1 MIPFRFLHPLA
12 KRPVSVGVAGL
23 LLLASASFAERKP
36 VALGLLGGV
45 SGASLWGKDVDELDV
60 RIWPTTGFS
69 LAFHLP
75 VFLGFETDLI
85 YSSKGS
91 GFSGEESGRLK
102 VTTVTAHCLDIPFM
116 IKVTAPTGGE
126 AMPIF
131 FGGPAFSYFVSKQ
144 VTTEWI
150 SFGSGGTV
158 STEPAT
164 PLVLRENVPDYE
176 WNLTIGGG
184 VEWGLGTF
192 QVRLAMAQN
201 SLDETGTHDVRTFLV
216 SVLAGFIF

>member
-1 MIPFRFLHPLA
+1 MIR
-12 KRPVSVGVAGL
+12 RL
-23 LLLASASFAERKP
+23 LPCVLPILFAAAASAERKP

-45 SGASLWGKDVDELDV
+45 GVASLWGSDVEELDL
-60 RIWPTTGFS
+60 RIWPATGFS

-75 VFLGFETDLI
+75 VFLGFETDLL

-91 GFSGEESGRLK
+91 GFSGEEEGKLK
-102 VTTVTAHCLDIPFM
+102 VTTVTAHCLDVPFM

-126 AMPIF
+126 VMPIF
-131 FGGPAFSYFVSKQ
+131 FGGPAFSYFVSKK

-158 STEPAT
+158 SSEPAT
-164 PLVLRENVPDYE
+164 PLVRREDIPDYE

-192 QVRLAMAQN
+192 QVRANLAQN
-201 SLDETGTHDVRTFLV
+201 SLDKTNTHDVRTLLV
-216 SVLAGFIF
+216 AVLAGFIF

>member
-1 MIPFRFLHPLA
+1 MIRPLLPCLLA
-12 KRPVSVGVAGL
+12 
-23 LLLASASFAERKP
+23 LLLASAALAERKP

-45 SGASLWGKDVDELDV
+45 GAASLWGKDVEELDL
-60 RIWPTTGFS
+60 RIWPVTGFS

-75 VFLGFETDLI
+75 VFLGFESDLI

-91 GFSGEESGRLK
+91 GFSGEEDGKLK
-102 VTTVTAHCLDIPFM
+102 VTTVTAHCLDVPFM

-126 AMPIF
+126 VMPIF

-158 STEPAT
+158 SAEPAT
-164 PLVLRENVPDYE
+164 PLVLRKDIPDYE

-192 QVRLAMAQN
+192 QVRVNLAQN
-201 SLDETGTHDVRTFLV
+201 SLDKTNTRDVRTLLV
-216 SVLAGFIF
+216 AVMAGFIF

>member
-1 MIPFRFLHPLA
+1 MIRRQLP
-12 KRPVSVGVAGL
+12 GL
-23 LLLASASFAERKP
+23 LLLLVASSAMAERKP

-45 SGASLWGKDVDELDV
+45 GMASLWGKDVEELDL
-60 RIWPTTGFS
+60 RIWPVTGFS

-75 VFLGFETDLI
+75 VFLGFESDLI

-91 GFSGEESGRLK
+91 GFSGEEDGKLK
-102 VTTVTAHCLDIPFM
+102 VTNVTAHCLDVPFM

-126 AMPIF
+126 VNPIF
-131 FGGPAFSYFVSKQ
+131 FGGPAFSYFVSKK

-150 SFGSGGTV
+150 TFGSGGTV
-158 STEPAT
+158 SAEPAT
-164 PLVLRENVPDYE
+164 PLVRREDVPDYE

-192 QVRLAMAQN
+192 QIRANLAQH
-201 SLDETGTHDVRTFLV
+201 SLDKTKTHDVRTLLV
-216 SVLAGFIF
+216 AVMAGFIF